1 MANSQ
6 LKCLEEEE
14 AYVEVTESCPDFYY
28 SEGQRLALDALLSS
42 GPEAFQDCLKKDR
55 LRHFLSEEEI
65 TCLRDLVKDYQ
76 PEEVELEEDPELGE
90 DLSLSY
96 WPGKT
101 DTPTPV
107 LELGWPE
114 QGLWKGITRAEVFTH
129 PPAENTPPIKEVVR
143 RTIQNATKV
152 IAIVMD
158 VFTDPDIF
166 LDLYDA
172 TSRRKIPVYII
183 LSRLHLPAFLS
194 MVGKTSVNIRYTENM
209 RVRVLSG
216 CSFHTRHLKQVT
228 GTLKEKFLLV
238 DGESV
243 ITGTYSFTWM
253 DCRLDRNLITV
264 LTGEITDSF
273 DKEFRTLF
281 AASKPIHRSS
291 LPKDT
296 NADARWK
303 TPPILQLEVPLP
315 DEETTEP
322 ASQVPVLNPLPP
334 LPLAPE
340 VYSNG
345 YSSPLKFDTN
355 GTLQPIDASLK
366 PFINFKEGS
375 PHSKGMHKIAERRTV
390 EPPVDNDM
398 GKRDGA
404 LRLSGIHHDSSNIS
418 KNTVNVPDHSIRHRL
433 AACRNFEG
441 PTDRMRAGQETQ
453 SALSDILK
461 QVQRNRLSVA
471 KTVGTR
477 PSKSLWD
484 LSRLS
489 QMSGSSVGSGAGQN
503 PLELGEEARSKSRY
517 TTKATPAMLLMRQR
531 AHPNE
536 ESRHREQPVY
546 YNSSFKP
553 PNAFSPLRL
562 QGQLVHGL
570 PGATLARPW
579 ISPAQHI
586 RSNHHY

>member
-6 LKCLEEEE
+6 LKCLEEDE

-28 SEGQRLALDALLSS
+28 SEGQRLALEALLSS
-42 GPEAFQDCLKKDR
+42 GSEAFQDCLKKDR
-55 LRHFLSEEEI
+55 LRHFLSEEEV
-65 TCLRDLVKDYQ
+65 TRLVDLVQDYQ
-76 PEEVELEEDPELGE
+76 PGEVELEEDPELAE

-114 QGLWKGITRAEVFTH
+114 QGLWKGITRAEVFTQ
-129 PPAENTPPIKEVVR
+129 PPAENAPPIKEVVR

-152 IAIVMD
+152 IAVVMD

-172 TSRRKIPVYII
+172 TSRRQIPVYII
-183 LSRLHLPAFLS
+183 LSHLHLPAFLS
-194 MVGKTSVNIRYTENM
+194 MVGKTSVNIRYTANM

-216 CSFHTRHLKQVT
+216 CTFHTRHLKQVT
-228 GTLKEKFLLV
+228 GTLKEKFILV

-253 DCRLDRNLITV
+253 DCRLERNLITL

-281 AASKPIHRSS
+281 AASKPIHRSE
-291 LPKDT
+291 LLKDA
-296 NADARWK
+296 NADVRWK
-303 TPPILQLEVPLP
+303 PPPVLRLEVPVT
-315 DEETTEP
+315 DEEPTEP
-322 ASQVPVLNPLPP
+322 LAKAAVPNTLPT

-340 VYSNG
+340 VYANG
-345 YSSPLKFDTN
+345 YSSPLRFDTA
-355 GTLQPIDASLK
+355 GTVQPTDPTLK
-366 PFINFKEGS
+366 PFANLKEGT

-390 EPPVDNDM
+390 EPQMDNGL
-398 GKRDGA
+398 GKRDGVS
-404 LRLSGIHHDSSNIS
+404 RLPSTHQDTSLTP
-418 KNTVNVPDHSIRHRL
+418 KDVVNVPDHSIRYRL

-441 PTDRMRAGQETQ
+441 PTERLRAGQDPQ

-489 QMSGSSVGSGAGQN
+489 QMSGSSVGSGAGQA
-503 PLELGEEARSKSRY
+503 PLDLGEEARGKSRY
-517 TTKATPAMLLMRQR
+517 ATKATPAMLLMRQR

-536 ESRHREQPVY
+536 ENRPREQPLY
-546 YNSSFKP
+546 YNTGYKSS
-553 PNAFSPLRL
+553 NAYSPLRL
-562 QGQLVHGL
+562 QGQLLHGL
-570 PGATLARPW
+570 PSATLARPW
-579 ISPAQHI
+579 ISPGQHI
-586 RSNHHY
+586 RSNHY